1 MSTDEI
7 VDKKKQEIDQLN
19 KKYRRLTDN
28 VRNLMKLE
36 NALSN
41 STPVEETISLLT
53 QRIQGV
59 LKIDPGVNRTGIEMY
74 AHVLDAYAHVIEAL
88 VAYKK
93 SKNI

>member
-28 VRNLMKLE
+28 VRNLMKIE

-59 LKIDPGVNRTGIEMY
+59 LKIDLGVDRTDIEMY

-88 VAYKK
+88 VAYKN

>member
-1 MSTDEI
+1 MI
-7 VDKKKQEIDQLN
+7 
-19 KKYRRLTDN
+19 KKYRRLKDS
-28 VRNLMKLE
+28 VRNLIKLE

-59 LKIDPGVNRTGIEMY
+59 LKIDPGVDRTDTETY

-88 VAYKK
+88 AAYKN